1 LFAALLLHALEMLPL
16 LLLLLLLLLIC
27 RGAGC
32 SVAQPPAADAVHGWL
47 LAGNEA
53 FSSCKTAGQRK

>member
-1 LFAALLLHALEMLPL
+1 LLLHVLGVLP

-32 SVAQPPAADAVHGWL
+32 SVAEPPAADAVHGWL
-47 LAGNEA
+47 SAGDVA
-53 FSSCKTAGQRK
+53 LSSCKTAGQRR